1 MVMKKKGAAKGGVR
15 KMRGGGM
22 AKKGYAKGG
31 KVAKM
36 RGGGK
41 VAKMRGGG
49 MATKGAAKGGA
60 MTVAQLRSAAKR
72 MGMNVVK
79 A

>member
-15 KMRGGGM
+15 KRRGGGM

-36 RGGGK
+36 RGGG
-41 VAKMRGGG
+41 
-49 MATKGAAKGGA
+49 MATKGGAKGGA
-60 MTVAQLRSAAKR
+60 MTLAQLKAAAKR
-72 MGMNVVK
+72 LGKQVV
-79 A
+79 